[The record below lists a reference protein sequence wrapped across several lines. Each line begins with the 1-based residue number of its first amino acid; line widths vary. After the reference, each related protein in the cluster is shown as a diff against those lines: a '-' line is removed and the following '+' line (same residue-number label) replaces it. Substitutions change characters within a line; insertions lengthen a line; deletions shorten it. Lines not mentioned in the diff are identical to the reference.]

1 MLASAQLVKPG
12 AVTCSSHL
20 WPFLGVWGC
29 LGGSALHALGPSVPG
44 GRQGPGAARGSPS
57 CTHFLS
63 KGCGSALG
71 PLWQERGAPCV
82 TVPRA
87 ADRSFFPPI
96 RGYRGPSC
104 CAGACPGYCGR
115 SSNTPGQGHPE
126 HDNHRQA
133 QWPQGQGSPGLG
145 VQRVAEEPGGGPAV
159 AWKGTVCAPWGLA
172 VCSARPP

>member
-63 KGCGSALG
+63 KGEWQCPWASVAGAGGAVRHSPSGSRPLVFPPNKGVPRPVVLCGGLSWV
-71 PLWQERGAPCV
+71 LWEVEQHSWPGAP
-82 TVPRA
+82 RA
-87 ADRSFFPPI
+87 
-96 RGYRGPSC
+96 
-104 CAGACPGYCGR
+104 
-115 SSNTPGQGHPE
+115 
-126 HDNHRQA
+126 
-133 QWPQGQGSPGLG
+133 
-145 VQRVAEEPGGGPAV
+145 
-159 AWKGTVCAPWGLA
+159 
-172 VCSARPP
+172 